1 MRPEEAGQM
10 FRRFSTF
17 DITIHFTMMVT
28 FIGLV
33 LTGIPLKFSHA
44 PWASGLMH
52 FLGGASIAGL
62 IHRICAVIT
71 FAYFGATLVISFTFS
86 SIRSY

>member
-1 MRPEEAGQM
+1 MKPDEVGQM

-17 DITIHFTMMVT
+17 DIVIHFTMMVT

-52 FLGGASIAGL
+52 FLGGATMAGL
-62 IHRICAVIT
+62 DPSHLCCHHFRL
-71 FAYFGATLVISFTFS
+71 FRRHPWLYLLLSLL
-86 SIRSY
+86 